1 MIETTKHMAITINNL
16 IGGDIIINTNTKP
29 QLTELCFTAEAANSS
44 VKLTKQGSTAINGFN
59 GLEYKKVSAT

>member
-16 IGGDIIINTNTKP
+16 IGGDIIINTKP
-29 QLTELCFTAEAANSS
+29 KLTELCFTAEADNSR
-44 VKLTKQGSTAINGFN
+44 VKLQKNGSIAIDGFK